1 MGDVV
6 NLRMA
11 RKRQARADKAAD
23 AAANRARHGR
33 SGAEKQRDRLQDEAL
48 TRHLDGHRLKPAET
62 DSGEN

>member
-33 SGAEKQRDRLQDEAL
+33 TGAQKQRDRLQGEAL
-48 TRHLDGHRLKPAET
+48 TRHLDGHRLKAAET
-62 DSGEN
+62 ESGES